1 MTTTNVLPNAVSL
14 PDMVTLTAT
23 EVAAPPAWAL
33 LQRQLIA
40 LMEQAAEVMMAK
52 YADPGGIIYFADDID
67 DLYERVYNW
76 SLFYALGAD
85 RHVHDLALRSW
96 NAMTRACASGRRH
109 PFYLWYL
116 PQTHNEYY
124 GLTVPP
130 GERPSYRAGR
140 RWISDWHHQSE
151 GNMAFYHFGLADP
164 TSAENVSRARR
175 FAAMFMGEDPAAPN
189 YDPRYKIIRSPIHGS
204 TGPFLHA
211 NAEEVI
217 AWLEGGKGAGY
228 RYYGVRA
235 TLHPVIEALEQ
246 DWEQTP
252 ARRDEIIE
260 LFDDIV
266 LNGDIPNTLGA
277 TALVTNAYLYTGDE
291 KYKRWVLE
299 YVDVWLDR
307 MRRNGGIMPD
317 NVGPTGKI
325 GEQRGG
331 QWWGGLYGW
340 YHFGGFNVMFHSL
353 TVAAECALLLSGDFG
368 YLELLRSQLRLLLRH
383 ARTRDDGQLLVPHKH
398 GPHGWEDFRPL
409 RMQELAHLY
418 HASLSPEDHA
428 LIAQVRAGERER
440 DWNQVPSEGE
450 KNSGNTEFAR
460 FQYYDGRNPSWP
472 EDILRAE
479 YQLAVET
486 LTAMRRDERDVATL
500 IAENRSPP
508 HAVLTKGLT
517 QVALGAPESV
527 YNGGLLRATVRYF
540 DPHRARPGLPPDV
553 SALVDTLSPD
563 RVGIQLVNTGT
574 SATRTVIVQ
583 AGAFGEHQF
592 TEIRYREELQAHQAQ
607 DPRAWL
613 REERTH
619 TVRTVPVNGTYCS
632 VWLPPATTIRLDM
645 GLRRFVNQ
653 PTYAFP
659 WHGGCVPLPQ
669 QEK

>member
-1 MTTTNVLPNAVSL
+1 MATTNALPHAVSL

-33 LQRQLIA
+33 LQRKLIM
-40 LMEQAAEVMMAK
+40 LMEESADVMMAK
-52 YADPGGIIYFADDID
+52 YADPGGIIYFADDMD

-85 RHVHDLALRSW
+85 RRVHDLALRSW
-96 NAMTRACASGRRH
+96 NAMTRACDSGRRN
-109 PFYLWYL
+109 PFFPWQL

-130 GERPSYRAGR
+130 GERPSYRGGQ
-140 RWISDWHHQSE
+140 RWISDWHHQGE
-151 GNMAFYHFGLADP
+151 GNMAFYHFGLAEP
-164 TSAENVSRARR
+164 TSAENVGRAQR
-175 FAAMFMGEDPAAPN
+175 FAAMFMGDDPEAPN
-189 YDPRYKIIRSPIHGS
+189 YDPRYRIIRSPIHGS

-211 NAEEVI
+211 NVEEVS
-217 AWLEGGKGAGY
+217 AWLEGGKGDGY

-235 TLHPVIEALEQ
+235 TLHPVVKDLEQ

-252 ARRDEIIE
+252 ARRDEIIK

-291 KYKRWVLE
+291 RYKRWVLE

-307 MRRNGGIMPD
+307 VRRNDGIMPD

-368 YLELLRSQLRLLLRH
+368 YLELLRSQLEVLLRN

-398 GPHGWEDFRPL
+398 GPHGWEDFHPL

-418 HASLSPEDHA
+418 HASLSAGRPCAD
-428 LIAQVRAGERER
+428 RAGPGRRAGARLESGAER
-440 DWNQVPSEGE
+440 
-450 KNSGNTEFAR
+450 
-460 FQYYDGRNPSWP
+460 GR
-472 EDILRAE
+472 EE
-479 YQLAVET
+479 QLAIPSLRGFNTTTVGIRAGRRT
-486 LTAMRRDERDVATL
+486 SCGPSISLPSRRWTAVRRDERDAAAI
-500 IAENRSPP
+500 IADNRSPP

-517 QVALGAPESV
+517 QVATGAPESV

-540 DPHRARPGLPPDV
+540 DPDRARPGLPPDV
-553 SALVDTLSPD
+553 SALVDALASD
-563 RVGIQLVNTGT
+563 RVGIQLVNVGT
-574 SATRTVIVQ
+574 SCHPYRDS
-583 AGAFGEHQF
+583 AGRGLLRASVHGRAVPGGESGWSG
-592 TEIRYREELQAHQAQ
+592 A
-607 DPRAWL
+607 
-613 REERTH
+613 
-619 TVRTVPVNGTYCS
+619 
-632 VWLPPATTIRLDM
+632 
-645 GLRRFVNQ
+645 
-653 PTYAFP
+653 
-659 WHGGCVPLPQ
+659 
-669 QEK
+669 